1 MIFDIHI
8 HSCYSDG
15 IGTPEE
21 IIGYAKS
28 IGLEGIGITDHNEIE
43 GARIAMKFNSDNFKV
58 IPGIEVSS
66 IEGHILGLGITDIV
80 ERDLSAEETI
90 EKIHKFGGIA
100 IAAHPYDRLRH
111 GVGDLIYEL
120 KFDAVEVYNGHTLL
134 TSKNPKRLELNL
146 KMPVTGGSDA
156 HLLEEI
162 GAVTMSLDND
172 PIESII
178 NGNSKI
184 SVNISKYKI
193 LRNFIKRR
201 VIRLRR

>member
-8 HSCYSDG
+8 HSRYSDG

-21 IIGYAKS
+21 IIRYAKS
-28 IGLEGIGITDHNEIE
+28 IGLDGIGITDHNEVE
-43 GARIAMKFNSDNFKV
+43 GAKIAMKFDSGNFKV

-66 IEGHILGLGITDIV
+66 IEGHILGLGTTEIV
-80 ERDLSAEETI
+80 ERDLPAEETI
-90 EKIHKFGGIA
+90 ERIHELGGIA

-111 GVGDLIYEL
+111 GVGDLIYKL
-120 KFDAVEVYNGHTLL
+120 KFDAVEIYNGHTLL
-134 TSKNPKRLELNL
+134 ASKNPEKLEIGIKL
-146 KMPVTGGSDA
+146 PATGGSDA

-162 GAVTMSLDND
+162 GAVTMSLDSN
-172 PIESII
+172 PIESIL

-201 VIRLRR
+201 IERLKR